1 MSKKKNR
8 KKPSGKQAETP
19 CNVTLENRLA
29 EYFALDQFRKSTQG
43 ASSAWEGFQRQT
55 AYICSRIASCS
66 DADYYPE
73 TVEDLAVVHFDK
85 SLELVQIKSVSDD
98 FSLSKLEPE
107 RKDSFFAHVL
117 HFHCIGVAVIPRV
130 VVFGRLGPEMAGF
143 VAGEASAKASIKKKL
158 EKRYPEEFVSFILAS
173 LKIETCDENKLRNDV
188 IAFLEESFEASVAPD
203 FVSKELTIKVED
215 SSRSRLAIN
224 GGWLSAAARQIA
236 QKAAALRGY
245 AAQYGIKLYPL
256 SEMASNPLPPRRKGR
271 V

>member
-1 MSKKKNR
+1 MSSTFTA
-8 KKPSGKQAETP
+8 SG
-19 CNVTLENRLA
+19 LL
-29 EYFALDQFRKSTQG
+29 F
-43 ASSAWEGFQRQT
+43 
-55 AYICSRIASCS
+55 
-66 DADYYPE
+66 
-73 TVEDLAVVHFDK
+73 
-85 SLELVQIKSVSDD
+85 
-98 FSLSKLEPE
+98 
-107 RKDSFFAHVL
+107 
-117 HFHCIGVAVIPRV
+117 IPRV
-130 VVFGRLGPEMAGF
+130 VVFGRLGSEMAGF

-245 AAQYGIKLYPL
+245 AGPIWNKA
-256 SEMASNPLPPRRKGR
+256 LPTFRDGVQSSAPRRKGR

>member
-1 MSKKKNR
+1 
-8 KKPSGKQAETP
+8 
-19 CNVTLENRLA
+19 
-29 EYFALDQFRKSTQG
+29 
-43 ASSAWEGFQRQT
+43 
-55 AYICSRIASCS
+55 
-66 DADYYPE
+66 
-73 TVEDLAVVHFDK
+73 
-85 SLELVQIKSVSDD
+85 
-98 FSLSKLEPE
+98 
-107 RKDSFFAHVL
+107 
-117 HFHCIGVAVIPRV
+117 
-130 VVFGRLGPEMAGF
+130 MAGF

-256 SEMASNPLPPRRKGR
+256 SEMASNPLPPEEKEGYRLGESARLSHTLSGFDVVRPRLDDAIERAFHQSNVVLVRGASGQGKARRAIGTSTGR
-271 V
+271 GCSGRSRCRARSMKRMPSTSRRV